1 MKANPS
7 MGRIEEYGVGRGA
20 TKSRHLGITT
30 KILINKKH
38 PSWVFFVFS
47 ASWYNHGMPEPKRI
61 LLTEDDEFLSSLI
74 KNRLEREHFEVKVA
88 KDGEEILALLKV
100 YKPDLVLMD
109 IILPKK
115 LGFEVLEEIQN
126 NAKLNRAPVMILS
139 NLGQDSD
146 ISRAKELGAVDYF
159 IKAKVVIDDLIRRIK
174 SFLEV
179 EPTLTTPPTAQ

>member
-1 MKANPS
+1 MAD
-7 MGRIEEYGVGRGA
+7 V
-20 TKSRHLGITT
+20 TK
-30 KILINKKH
+30 K
-38 PSWVFFVFS
+38 
-47 ASWYNHGMPEPKRI
+47 I

-74 KNRLEREHFEVKVA
+74 KNRLEREHFEVKTA
-88 KDGEEILALLKV
+88 KDGEEVLAMLKT

-126 NAKLNRAPVMILS
+126 NAKLNRAPVMVLS

-146 ISRAKELGAVDYF
+146 IQRAKELGAVDYF
-159 IKAKVVIDDLIRRIK
+159 IKARIVIDDLIRRIK

-179 EPTLTTPPTAQ
+179 PTTADAAPAPAEIQTPAAL